1 MNGYGNGEGAMGIGP
16 ELKQFRIEMSGN
28 RVLQLIFDMPGRSM
42 NVFSNAAIGEIGRFA
57 DWLRASDVAGVVIR
71 SGKSLAFCAGA
82 DLAELETAYDMIMAA
97 PAGERDRL
105 AFDHFFRL
113 SHGLRKLETA
123 GKPIAVAIAG
133 LALGGGCE
141 FALAAHHR
149 VLADHPQATFGLPES
164 LVGLLP
170 GGGGTQRLP
179 RLIGIEAALPVL
191 LEGARIGGQAAIAA
205 GLADELVTPGEEVA
219 AAERWVLSRP
229 EATQPWDRPD
239 RHVDVLR
246 VAPIIAE
253 RRRKMLAETLGHYPA
268 PSAILDCVEQGF
280 PQDFDAAI
288 RTEMQIF
295 AKLIQRREPRNM
307 IRTLFLG
314 RLDHDRL
321 KKKGMNPKID
331 EAVAA
336 VSSALGGHSE
346 RGTEL
351 CDAFARAGFRVDQA
365 RKADFDGRATGAVY
379 WHDDE
384 PRTWGK
390 ELLRARLADADA
402 VAAGWRSQLDEPER
416 RAADYLLVT
425 EKGFP
430 AYLGGLF
437 ATGLN

>member
-1 MNGYGNGEGAMGIGP
+1 MAIGV
-16 ELKQFRIEMSGN
+16 ELKQFRIEMSGTG
-28 RVLQLIFDMPGRSM
+28 VLHLIFDMPDRSM
-42 NVFSNAAIGEIGRFA
+42 NVFSNAAIEELGLFA
-57 DWLRASDVAGVVIR
+57 DWLKQSDVAGVVIS
-71 SGKSLAFCAGA
+71 SGKSSAFCAGA
-82 DLAELETAYDMIMAA
+82 DLAELETAYEMIMAA
-97 PAGERDRL
+97 PASERDRL

-113 SHGLRKLETA
+113 SHGLRRLETA
-123 GKPIAVAIAG
+123 GKPIAVAVAG
-133 LALGGGCE
+133 LVLGGGCE

-191 LEGARIGGQAAIAA
+191 LDGARIGGQAAIAV
-205 GLADELVTPGEEVA
+205 GLAHELLAPGEEVA

-229 EATQPWDRPD
+229 AATQPWDRPD
-239 RHVDVLR
+239 WRAADTPR
-246 VAPIIAE
+246 VAAIIGE

-268 PSAILDCVEQGF
+268 SSAILDCVEQGF
-280 PQDFDAAI
+280 PQDFDSAI

-314 RLDHDRL
+314 RLDYERL
-321 KKKGMNPKID
+321 KKGMNPKIT

-336 VSSALGGHSE
+336 ISQVLGAHSE
-346 RGTEL
+346 RGKEL
-351 CDAFARAGFRVDQA
+351 SDAFARAGFRTEQS
-365 RKADFDGRATGAVY
+365 RRADFDGHIADAVY

-390 ELLRARLADADA
+390 DLLRARLVDAEAAAA
-402 VAAGWRSQLDEPER
+402 VWRGRLDESER
-416 RAADYLLVT
+416 RAADYVLVT
-425 EKGFP
+425 QAGFP

-437 ATGLN
+437 AAGLN

>member
-1 MNGYGNGEGAMGIGP
+1 MTIRPA
-16 ELKQFRIEMSGN
+16 LKQFRIEMSENG
-28 RVLQLIFDMPGRSM
+28 VLHLIFDMPGRSM
-42 NVFSNAAIGEIGRFA
+42 NVFSNAAIAEIGLFA
-57 DWLRASDVAGVVIR
+57 DWLKQSDAAGVVIS
-71 SGKSLAFCAGA
+71 SGKPSAFCAGA
-82 DLAELETAYDMIMAA
+82 DLVELETAYDMVMAA
-97 PAGERDRL
+97 PPGERDRL

-113 SHGLRKLETA
+113 SHGLRRLETA
-123 GKPIAVAIAG
+123 GKPIAVAVAG

-149 VLADHPQATFGLPES
+149 VIADHPQATFGLPES

-191 LEGARIGGQAAIAA
+191 LEGARIGGQAAIAV
-205 GLADELVTPGEEVA
+205 GLAHEMVGPGEEVA
-219 AAERWVLSRP
+219 AGERWALSRP
-229 EATQPWDRPD
+229 APTQPWDQADWRAADTP
-239 RHVDVLR
+239 R
-246 VAPIIAE
+246 VAAIIGE
-253 RRRKMLAETLGHYPA
+253 SRRKMLAETLGHYPA

-280 PQDFDAAI
+280 PQDFDTAI

-314 RLDHDRL
+314 RLDYERL
-321 KKKGMNPKID
+321 KKKGMNPRIM

-336 VSSALGGHSE
+336 VSNVLGVHSE
-346 RGTEL
+346 RGEEISE
-351 CDAFARAGFRVDQA
+351 AFARAGFRVEQP
-365 RKADFDGRATGAVY
+365 RKADFDGRIPGAVY

-390 ELLRARLADADA
+390 ELLRARLADAETN
-402 VAAGWRSQLDEPER
+402 AAGWRAQLDESER
-416 RAADYLLVT
+416 RAADYVLVT
-425 EKGFP
+425 QAGFP

-437 ATGLN
+437 AAGLN

>member
-1 MNGYGNGEGAMGIGP
+1 MAVGP
-16 ELKQFRIEMSGN
+16 ELKQFRIELSKE
-28 RVLQLIFDMPGRSM
+28 RVLHLIFDMPGRSM
-42 NVFSNAAIGEIGRFA
+42 NVFSNAAIEELGLFA
-57 DWLRASDVAGVVIR
+57 DWLKHSDVAGVVIR
-71 SGKSLAFCAGA
+71 SCKSSAFCAGA

-97 PAGERDRL
+97 PPGERDGL

-113 SHGLRKLETA
+113 SHGLRRLETA
-123 GKPIAVAIAG
+123 GKPVAVAIGG

-149 VLADHPQATFGLPES
+149 VIADHPQATFGLPES

-191 LEGARIGGQAAIAA
+191 LEGVRLGGQAALAA
-205 GLADELVTPGEEVA
+205 GLAHELVAPGEEVA

-229 EATQPWDRPD
+229 QAAQPWDQPTWRV
-239 RHVDVLR
+239 VDAQGVSAAIR
-246 VAPIIAE
+246 E
-253 RRRKMLAETLGHYPA
+253 KRNKMLAETLGHYPA
-268 PSAILDCVEQGF
+268 PSAILDCVERGL
-280 PQDFDAAI
+280 PQDFDTAI

-314 RLDHDRL
+314 RLDYERL
-321 KKKGMNPKID
+321 KKKGMNPKIA

-336 VSSALGGHSE
+336 VSRALGVPSE
-346 RGTEL
+346 RGKEL
-351 CDAFARAGFRVDQA
+351 SEAFARAGFRVDQP
-365 RKADFDGRATGAVY
+365 RKIGFDGHIAGAVY

-390 ELLRARLADADA
+390 ELLRARLADAEA
-402 VAAGWRSQLDEPER
+402 AAAGWRSQLDESER
-416 RAADYLLVT
+416 RASDYVLVT
-425 EKGFP
+425 QAGFP

-437 ATGLN
+437 AAGLS

>member
-1 MNGYGNGEGAMGIGP
+1 MAIGP
-16 ELKQFRIEMSGN
+16 ELEQFRIAVTGN
-28 RVLQLIFDMPGRSM
+28 GVLQLVFDMPGRSM
-42 NVFSNAAIGEIGRFA
+42 NVFSNAAIEEISLFA
-57 DWLRASDVAGVVIR
+57 DWLRENDVAGVVIR
-71 SGKSLAFCAGA
+71 SGKSSAFCAGA

-97 PAGERDRL
+97 PAGQRDRL

-113 SHGLRKLETA
+113 SQGLRKLETA
-123 GKPIAVAIAG
+123 GKPIAVAVAG

-149 VLADHPQATFGLPES
+149 VIADHPQAAFGLPES

-191 LEGARIGGQAAIAA
+191 LDGARIGGQAAIAA
-205 GLADELVTPGEEVA
+205 GLADELVAPGEEVA

-229 EATQPWDRPD
+229 QAEQPWDRSD
-239 RHVDVLR
+239 WRAADAAR
-246 VAPIIAE
+246 VAAIVAE
-253 RRRKMLAETLGHYPA
+253 TRSKTLAETLGHYPA
-268 PSAILDCVEQGF
+268 PSAILECFEQGF
-280 PQDFDAAI
+280 PQNFDTAI

-314 RLDHDRL
+314 RLDYERL
-321 KKKGMNPKID
+321 KKKEMNPKIM

-336 VSSALGGHSE
+336 VSEVVGVDSE
-346 RGTEL
+346 HGREL
-351 CDAFARAGFRVDQA
+351 SDAFARAGFRVEGQ
-365 RKADFDGRATGAVY
+365 RKPGFDGRIAGAVY

-384 PRTWGK
+384 PKSWGK
-390 ELLRARLADADA
+390 ELLRARLADADKA
-402 VAAGWRSQLDEPER
+402 AAGWRGQLNEAER
-416 RAADYLLVT
+416 RAADYVLVT
-425 EKGFP
+425 QRGFP

-437 ATGLN
+437 AAGLN

>member
-1 MNGYGNGEGAMGIGP
+1 MAIGP
-16 ELKQFRIEMSGN
+16 ELNQFRIEMSENG
-28 RVLQLIFDMPGRSM
+28 VLHLIFDMPGRSM
-42 NVFSNAAIGEIGRFA
+42 NVFSNAAIEEIGLFA
-57 DWLRASDVAGVVIR
+57 DWLRQSDAAGVVIS
-71 SGKSLAFCAGA
+71 SGKPSAFCAGA

-97 PAGERDRL
+97 PSGERDRR

-113 SHGLRKLETA
+113 SHGLRRLEAA
-123 GKPIAVAIAG
+123 GKPVAVAVAG

-149 VLADHPQATFGLPES
+149 VIADHPQATFGLPES

-205 GLADELVTPGEEVA
+205 GLAHELVRPGEEAA

-229 EATQPWDRPD
+229 AAAQPWDRADWRAADTP
-239 RHVDVLR
+239 R
-246 VAPIIAE
+246 VAAIIGGS
-253 RRRKMLAETLGHYPA
+253 RRKMLAETLGHYPA

-280 PQDFDAAI
+280 PQDFNTAI

-314 RLDHDRL
+314 RLDYERL
-321 KKKGMNPKID
+321 KKKGMNPRIM

-336 VSSALGGHSE
+336 VSNILGVHSE
-346 RGTEL
+346 RGEEISE
-351 CDAFARAGFRVDQA
+351 AFARAGFRVEQP
-365 RKADFDGRATGAVY
+365 RKADFDGRITGAVY

-390 ELLRARLADADA
+390 ELLRARLADAETN
-402 VAAGWRSQLDEPER
+402 AAGWRAQLDESER
-416 RAADYLLVT
+416 RAADYVLVT
-425 EKGFP
+425 QAGFP

-437 ATGLN
+437 AAGLN

>member
-1 MNGYGNGEGAMGIGP
+1 MAIGA
-16 ELKQFRIEMSGN
+16 ELKQFRIEMSTNG
-28 RVLQLIFDMPGRSM
+28 VMHLIFDMPDRSM
-42 NVFSNAAIGEIGRFA
+42 NVFSNSAIDEIGLFA
-57 DWLRASDVAGVVIR
+57 DWLKQSDVIGVVIS
-71 SGKSLAFCAGA
+71 SGKPTAFCAGA

-97 PAGERDRL
+97 PAAERDRL

-113 SHGLRKLETA
+113 SHGLRRLETA
-123 GKPIAVAIAG
+123 GKPVAVAVAG

-149 VLADHPQATFGLPES
+149 VIADHPQATFGLPES

-191 LEGARIGGQAAIAA
+191 LDGARVSGQAAIAA
-205 GLADELVTPGEEVA
+205 GLADELVGPGEEVA
-219 AAERWVLSRP
+219 AAERWVLSQP
-229 EATQPWDRPD
+229 AATQPWDRPD
-239 RHVDVLR
+239 WRAADRSR
-246 VAPIIAE
+246 VAAIIGAS
-253 RRRKMLAETLGHYPA
+253 RSRMLAETLGHYPA
-268 PSAILDCVEQGF
+268 PLAILDCVEQGF
-280 PQDFDAAI
+280 PQDFDSAI

-314 RLDHDRL
+314 RLDYERL
-321 KKKGMNPKID
+321 KKKGMNPQIT

-336 VSSALGGHSE
+336 ISKVLGAHSE
-346 RGTEL
+346 RGKEL
-351 CDAFARAGFRVDQA
+351 SDAFARAGFRVEQP
-365 RKADFDGRATGAVY
+365 RRADFDGRVADAVY

-390 ELLRARLADADA
+390 DLLRARLADAEA
-402 VAAGWRSQLDEPER
+402 AAAGWRTQLDEAER
-416 RAADYLLVT
+416 RAADYVLVT
-425 EKGFP
+425 QAGFP